1 MDSQGAKS
9 VMSND
14 MKELTQGKEGIGAEI
29 RGHKANLSN
38 PSSLPPHSFLLCAG
52 IYKRLIRA
60 SADTS
65 QASKEHSKEVIDQ
78 LGGDDTLQAHRDKPI
93 SKSAAEE
100 LEGTRAAAA

>member
-14 MKELTQGKEGIGAEI
+14 MKELTEGKEQISSQI

-38 PSSLPPHSFLLCAG
+38 PN
-52 IYKRLIRA
+52 
-60 SADTS
+60 TS
-65 QASKEHSKEVIDQ
+65 EKSKENSRQVLED
-78 LGGDDTLQAHRDKPI
+78 LGGDDTLEAHREKPI
-93 SKSAAEE
+93 SKSAAEK